1 MVNTMGRLADACWR
15 AAAYCL
21 HPRVIGLSLLPL
33 LVAAGLSVGLAYFFW
48 EPAVDAVRATLESWL
63 LVESLLRW
71 LASVGGEGFRSV
83 IAPLLVIVMALPL
96 VMVLSLV
103 LVALLMTPSIV
114 ALVAERRFPTLERK
128 LGARWWQGL
137 AWSLLCSAGALLA
150 LFLSM
155 PFWLIPPLVLVLPPL
170 IWGWLSY
177 RVFTF
182 DVLADHASPQERRQL
197 MREHRLPL
205 LTMGVV
211 TGYLGAAPA
220 MIWAFG
226 VLTVVFAPVL
236 VVLTVWLYTLVFA
249 FSTLWFAHYALAAL
263 ASQRA
268 EQAAAAAAAAVPPAA
283 PVEVLDAAPEGAS
296 MPPAPPP
303 PLLP

>member
-33 LVAAGLSVGLAYFFW
+33 LLAAGLSVALAYFFW
-48 EPAVDAVRATLESWL
+48 EPAVDAVRSTLESWA

-71 LASVGGEGFRSV
+71 LASMGAEGFRSV
-83 IAPLLVIVMALPL
+83 MAPLLVIVMALPL

-114 ALVAERRFPTLERK
+114 ALVAERRFPGLERK
-128 LGARWWQGL
+128 IGARWWQGL
-137 AWSLLCSAGALLA
+137 AWSLLCSAGALGA

-155 PFWLIPPLVLVLPPL
+155 PFWLVPPLVLVLPPL

-182 DVLADHASPQERRQL
+182 DVLADHASPEERRQL
-197 MREHRLPL
+197 MKAHRLPL
-205 LTMGVV
+205 LSMGVI

-236 VVLTVWLYTLVFA
+236 VVATVWLYTLVFA

-263 ASQRA
+263 AAQR
-268 EQAAAAAAAAVPPAA
+268 AAAAAQPGPVVEVVPAQPVLPAEPPAA
-283 PVEVLDAAPEGAS
+283 A
-296 MPPAPPP
+296 P